1 MHIPSSAS
9 RHAPASP
16 LGAGVISAGG
26 RAMLVFS
33 SRRALPR
40 ALARARVDTPGRTRR
55 FRPAA
60 RRLDSRGTS
69 ASTRRAAIRV
79 DRGSSPGPPGSP
91 NRWSPHHRSNP
102 VEFSSQTDRPVPP
115 SATHRRLEGN
125 HSRHGDRG
133 VRRGL
138 NPDRPA
144 NPAGPITGLGP
155 PRPRAPFVALVSV
168 RRQAHSAKA
177 TGVLGPT
184 RAQPHRRGRRR
195 AARR

>member
-1 MHIPSSAS
+1 MHIPSSAP

-16 LGAGVISAGG
+16 LRAGVISAGG
-26 RAMLVFS
+26 WAMLVFS

-40 ALARARVDTPGRTRR
+40 ALARARWTRPGGHAGFDPRPGDSTPAAHVCRRDGRRYASRAGRAPGR
-55 FRPAA
+55 
-60 RRLDSRGTS
+60 
-69 ASTRRAAIRV
+69 
-79 DRGSSPGPPGSP
+79 PGRQTVGAHTTGRILW
-91 NRWSPHHRSNP
+91 N
-102 VEFSSQTDRPVPP
+102 SQAKLTVPSPP
-115 SATHRRLEGN
+115 SASYRRLEGN

-144 NPAGPITGLGP
+144 NPAGPITGRGP
-155 PRPRAPFVALVSV
+155 PRPCAPLVALVSV
-168 RRQAHSAKA
+168 RRQAHSAKP